1 MIIETMTK
9 NGGIKMIKKCCLLT
23 TIVLLTIILMV
34 GNIIVLAQEE
44 QEESNTVYINAEHL
58 EYEDEKTILSGKIN
72 IKKNETVI
80 QAARG
85 ELFREENRMELEEEI
100 NVDYPDGNVKA
111 KRMSALLDAEEYVF
125 ENSVVLKYLL
135 EEEENDMVLNS
146 DYLKIFG
153 DNNSFNAKNNV
164 VIDYDNKI
172 FKGDN
177 ADYNGDEEILY
188 LTGNVLIEEGE
199 DWVKSDEAKF
209 FLGSDEKG
217 YTADGNVEIK
227 INLD

>member
-1 MIIETMTK
+1 MMIEAMTK
-9 NGGIKMIKKCCLLT
+9 NGGIKMIKRYCLLT
-23 TIVLLTIILMV
+23 TVVLLTMVLMV

-44 QEESNTVYINAEHL
+44 PEESNTVYINAEHL

-72 IKKNETVI
+72 IRKNDTVI
-80 QAARG
+80 KAARG

-100 NVDYPDGNVKA
+100 NVDYTDGNVKA
-111 KRMSALLDAEEYVF
+111 ERMSALLDTEEYVF
-125 ENSVVLKYLL
+125 ENSVVLEYLL
-135 EEEENDMVLNS
+135 EEEEKNMILNS

-164 VIDYDNKI
+164 VIDYDDKI

-209 FLGSDEKG
+209 FLGSDEQG

>member
-1 MIIETMTK
+1 
-9 NGGIKMIKKCCLLT
+9 MIKKYCLLT
-23 TIVLLTIILMV
+23 TVVLLTMVLMV

-72 IKKNETVI
+72 IKKNDTVI
-80 QAARG
+80 KAARG
-85 ELFREENRMELEEEI
+85 ELFREENRMELKEEI

-111 KRMSALLDAEEYVF
+111 ERMSALLDEEEYVF
-125 ENSVVLKYLL
+125 ENSVVLEYLL
-135 EEEENDMVLNS
+135 EEEEKNMILNS

-164 VIDYDNKI
+164 VIDYDDKI

-209 FLGSDEKG
+209 FLGSDEQG